1 MLTDE
6 DLLLYYYDEELSE
19 EERERIGT
27 ALTSDAAL
35 ADRYRTLCAELD
47 AIAETTDVPA
57 GPERHAVWHQLV
69 DELES
74 TSRGAEHRSRRG
86 LHAPSFV
93 WGLAA
98 ATLLAL
104 AVLFVIGRSTPQ
116 LADPTLIVDAQPSAT
131 SAHRVP
137 TAFSRGLREHFRQS
151 QEAIQS
157 FDVDAADTRAEL
169 IGSLVEQNRMFER
182 AATWHDFE
190 DMARLLRAFERVL
203 VQLDSGGLSPAEA
216 EMLKSQLAFEFNVV
230 LTKLAAQP
238 SEPSETI

>member
-6 DLLLYYYDEELSE
+6 DLLFYYYDEELSD
-19 EERERIGT
+19 EERKRIDS
-27 ALTSDAAL
+27 ALTSDLAL

-47 AIAETTDVPA
+47 AIAETDVAA

-74 TSRGAEHRSRRG
+74 TSRSVESRSRKG
-86 LHAPSFV
+86 LHTPSFV

-116 LADPTLIVDAQPSAT
+116 LADPTLIVEARPSAP
-131 SAHRVP
+131 SAQRVP

-151 QEAIQS
+151 QAAIQS
-157 FDVDAADTRAEL
+157 FDIDAADTRAEL

-203 VQLDSGGLSPAEA
+203 IQLDSGGLSPAEA

-230 LTKLAAQP
+230 LTKLAAEP